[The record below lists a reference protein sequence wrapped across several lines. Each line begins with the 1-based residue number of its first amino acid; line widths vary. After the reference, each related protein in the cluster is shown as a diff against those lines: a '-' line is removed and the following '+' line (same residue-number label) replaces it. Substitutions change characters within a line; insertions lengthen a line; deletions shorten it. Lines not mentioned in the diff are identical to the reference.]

1 MTAYRDGY
9 LAGYHFGDIA
19 PDPTYRGEELRQY
32 WRGFEQG
39 EIDRAMG
46 HQVNETNGEKIERPN
61 GNTNQA
67 TNQQ

>member
-1 MTAYRDGY
+1 MNAYKQGY

-19 PDPTYRGEELRQY
+19 PDPTYRGDELRQY

-46 HQVNETNGEKIERPN
+46 VFNEGERNEGQHRAASGPTTD
-61 GNTNQA
+61 GQ
-67 TNQQ
+67 

>member
-1 MTAYRDGY
+1 MNAYRNGY

-46 HQVNETNGEKIERPN
+46 LHVNETNGDKSERQPSGTANPSDN
-61 GNTNQA
+61 G
-67 TNQQ
+67 

>member
-1 MTAYRDGY
+1 MNAYKQGY

-19 PDPTYRGEELRQY
+19 PDPTYRGDELRQY

-46 HQVNETNGEKIERPN
+46 VFNDGAKDERQHNGTAN
-61 GNTNQA
+61 SSDHG
-67 TNQQ
+67 

>member
-1 MTAYRDGY
+1 MDAYKNGY

-39 EIDRAMG
+39 EIDASMG
-46 HQVNETNGEKIERPN
+46 VYNDGAKDERQPRRDADSSSN
-61 GNTNQA
+61 
-67 TNQQ
+67 

>member
-1 MTAYRDGY
+1 MNSYRQGY

-46 HQVNETNGEKIERPN
+46 VFNEGERNERQLN
-61 GNTNQA
+61 AFGGA
-67 TNQQ
+67 TNKQQ

>member
-1 MTAYRDGY
+1 MTAYKQGY

-19 PDPTYRGEELRQY
+19 PDSTYRGEELRQY

-46 HQVNETNGEKIERPN
+46 VFNEKESNERQPSR
-61 GNTNQA
+61 TANQ
-67 TNQQ
+67 TDK

>member
-1 MTAYRDGY
+1 MNSYRQGY

-19 PDPTYRGEELRQY
+19 PDPTYRGEELRQF

-46 HQVNETNGEKIERPN
+46 VFNEKERN
-61 GNTNQA
+61 ERQLNTFNCA
-67 TNQQ
+67 TNEQQ

>member
-1 MTAYRDGY
+1 MTAYKQGY

-19 PDPTYRGEELRQY
+19 PDPTYRVEELRQY

-46 HQVNETNGEKIERPN
+46 VFNDGAKDERQPS
-61 GNTNQA
+61 GTGNQA
-67 TNQQ
+67 ANQQ

>member
-1 MTAYRDGY
+1 MSAYKQGY

-46 HQVNETNGEKIERPN
+46 TFNDGAKDERQPS
-61 GNTNQA
+61 A
-67 TNQQ
+67 TGSAAQQR

>member
-1 MTAYRDGY
+1 MNAYKQGY

-46 HQVNETNGEKIERPN
+46 VFNDGAKDERQLSGN
-61 GNTNQA
+61 GNQA
-67 TNQQ
+67 AN

>member
-1 MTAYRDGY
+1 MNAYTQGY
-9 LAGYHFGDIA
+9 LAGYNFGDIA

-46 HQVNETNGEKIERPN
+46 VFNDGAKDEGQPSRN
-61 GNTNQA
+61 GNQA
-67 TNQQ
+67 AN

>member
-1 MTAYRDGY
+1 MSAYKQGY

-39 EIDRAMG
+39 EIDRSMG
-46 HQVNETNGEKIERPN
+46 VFTDGAKNERQPSAT
-61 GNTNQA
+61 GNKA
-67 TNQQ
+67 AE

>member
-1 MTAYRDGY
+1 MTAYKQGY

-46 HQVNETNGEKIERPN
+46 VFNDGAKDERQPSGTAN
-61 GNTNQA
+61 SSDHG
-67 TNQQ
+67 

>member
-1 MTAYRDGY
+1 MSAYKQGY

-32 WRGFEQG
+32 WRGFEQV

-46 HQVNETNGEKIERPN
+46 TFNDGAKDERQPS
-61 GNTNQA
+61 A
-67 TNQQ
+67 TGSATQQR

>member
-1 MTAYRDGY
+1 MNAYRQGY

-46 HQVNETNGEKIERPN
+46 VHNEGLKDERQPSGTADSASN
-61 GNTNQA
+61 
-67 TNQQ
+67 

>member
-1 MTAYRDGY
+1 MNAYKQGY

-19 PDPTYRGEELRQY
+19 PDPTYRGDELRQY

-46 HQVNETNGEKIERPN
+46 VFNDGAKDERPSARTDN
-61 GNTNQA
+61 PTA
-67 TNQQ
+67 I